1 MAHTA
6 AVDAGVAARDAAESV
21 SRDIGRFRSFLA
33 HGSPGTHAYVVLL
46 GLDTFDASDLL
57 RAQKKGFSYRV
68 LERLQRNM
76 ALPLEAVTD
85 LVDIPRR
92 TLARR
97 KREGKLLPEES
108 DRLLRAAR
116 LFGRALTLFEGDR
129 DAASDWLT
137 RPQPA
142 LGGAVPI
149 ALAKSDFGTR
159 EVETLVD
166 RLEHGVFV

>member
-1 MAHTA
+1 MAYS
-6 AVDAGVAARDAAESV
+6 VAQADAAAHAAADAAPK
-21 SRDIGRFRSFLA
+21 DIDRFRRFLDR
-33 HGSPGTHAYVVLL
+33 GSPGAHAYVVLL
-46 GLDTFDASDLL
+46 GLDTFDAPDLL
-57 RAQKKGFSYRV
+57 RALKRGFAYRV

-76 ALPLEAVTD
+76 ALPVERLGE

-97 KREGKLLPEES
+97 KRDGRFRPDES

-116 LFGRALTLFEGDR
+116 LFGRTLTLFEGDR
-129 DAASDWLT
+129 DHATEWLT

-149 ALAKSDFGTR
+149 ELAKTDVGAR
-159 EVETLVD
+159 EVETLVG
-166 RLEHGVFV
+166 RLEHGVFA

>member
-1 MAHTA
+1 MAHA
-6 AVDAGVAARDAAESV
+6 ATHVDLPPRDSAEPIP
-21 SRDIGRFRSFLA
+21 RDVERFREFLT
-33 HGSPGTHAYVVLL
+33 HGSPGAHAYVVLL
-46 GLDTFDASDLL
+46 GLDTFDTSELL
-57 RAQKKGFSYRV
+57 RVQKKGIPYRA
-68 LERLQRNM
+68 LERLQRNS
-76 ALPLEAVTD
+76 ALGMDAVIAV
-85 LVDIPRR
+85 VDIPRR

-97 KREGKLLPEES
+97 KRSGRLRPDES

-129 DAASDWLT
+129 DAAADWLT

-149 ALAKSDFGTR
+149 ALATSDVGAR